1 MAPVL
6 FPPGFAGVRHLHGDA
21 ERAEEASWEEW
32 IEEVGEAMI
41 DEAEARDG
49 VEEHSLEGDRPPDL
63 SPEELEK
70 VDLESDIV
78 ELTRLEKM
86 GVLRRVLPDED
97 VSQYS
102 FLTTKV
108 VRDWRK
114 RPGWTRRSR
123 LVAREYRTWTAWSQE
138 LFAPASTLAT
148 INSLI
153 ALAISED
160 LEVVSIDIKDAYLN
174 VKQKTPVIIH
184 VDGRLMGQA
193 TPEPVAFVLERMLPG
208 QRAAAGEWFLFM
220 KELLGEAKMEGF
232 IKEPTLFVQAVPDSR
247 AKLILHAD
255 DGLLASTK
263 AEREKLIEK
272 LGEHVE
278 VKVSDV
284 LTKDGGEV
292 EFLKRRYVAT
302 DQGVYMFSNNK
313 HTEGLIE
320 AVGDLV
326 KERDTPA
333 DQSFL
338 EPDESKE
345 LSSEKAKVFKEC
357 VGRLLYLSHSRP
369 DLQFATCVLSSK
381 MARPTQTSWKWLLKT
396 VGYLVKALG
405 AERDHRD

>member
-6 FPPGFAGVRHLHGDA
+6 FPPGFAGVRHLHGDT

-70 VDLESDIV
+70 VDLVSDIV

-97 VSQYS
+97 VSQHS

-160 LEVVSIDIKDAYLN
+160 LEVVSMDIKDAYLN

-208 QRAAAGEWFLFM
+208 QRAAACRR
-220 KELLGEAKMEGF
+220 
-232 IKEPTLFVQAVPDSR
+232 V
-247 AKLILHAD
+247 
-255 DGLLASTK
+255 
-263 AEREKLIEK
+263 
-272 LGEHVE
+272 
-278 VKVSDV
+278 V
-284 LTKDGGEV
+284 LVHE
-292 EFLKRRYVAT
+292 
-302 DQGVYMFSNNK
+302 
-313 HTEGLIE
+313 
-320 AVGDLV
+320 
-326 KERDTPA
+326 
-333 DQSFL
+333 
-338 EPDESKE
+338 
-345 LSSEKAKVFKEC
+345 
-357 VGRLLYLSHSRP
+357 
-369 DLQFATCVLSSK
+369 
-381 MARPTQTSWKWLLKT
+381 
-396 VGYLVKALG
+396 G
-405 AERDHRD
+405 AEDSSRSPRSLCRLSLRVGPC

>member
-1 MAPVL
+1 MVW
-6 FPPGFAGVRHLHGDA
+6 R
-21 ERAEEASWEEW
+21 ST
-32 IEEVGEAMI
+32 
-41 DEAEARDG
+41 
-49 VEEHSLEGDRPPDL
+49 SLEGDRPPDL

-232 IKEPTLFVQAVPDSR
+232 IKEPTLFVQAVPESR
-247 AKLILHAD
+247 DQAD
-255 DGLLASTK
+255 LAC
-263 AEREKLIEK
+263 
-272 LGEHVE
+272 G
-278 VKVSDV
+278 
-284 LTKDGGEV
+284 
-292 EFLKRRYVAT
+292 
-302 DQGVYMFSNNK
+302 
-313 HTEGLIE
+313 
-320 AVGDLV
+320 
-326 KERDTPA
+326 
-333 DQSFL
+333 
-338 EPDESKE
+338 
-345 LSSEKAKVFKEC
+345 
-357 VGRLLYLSHSRP
+357 
-369 DLQFATCVLSSK
+369 
-381 MARPTQTSWKWLLKT
+381 
-396 VGYLVKALG
+396 
-405 AERDHRD
+405 